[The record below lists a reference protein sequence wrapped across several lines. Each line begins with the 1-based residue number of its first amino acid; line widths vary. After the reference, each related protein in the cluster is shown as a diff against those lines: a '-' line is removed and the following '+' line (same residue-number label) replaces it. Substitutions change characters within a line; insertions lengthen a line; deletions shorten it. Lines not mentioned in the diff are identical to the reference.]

1 MRLPKAIVVLAAGLG
16 RRFGGH
22 HPKSLVPLIGGEGS
36 LQRLLRQL
44 LLLAPHSK
52 ICVVVSHRASD
63 IEAATRALSP
73 TITCTGSPLLANG
86 SLLATLAAGL
96 ADLDGEQLQGALVLF
111 ADTLYHPQALERLL
125 GHDSGRLLVA
135 SQPAHGAPRD
145 VLIGLRMEPTTQ
157 QLIALGP
164 DEPITQGAMAPAVYW
179 PRPFWG
185 SIAEAAIRGHTLQW
199 QVLREQLLRSP
210 VDVLPLPEDHTCDID
225 TGDDLHKARRTLVDR
240 LAIATFRRTISKE
253 ERNLGEP
260 DRSIAGGYVKVCE
273 SAEHAAIEASALEWL
288 HAMAGSKVP
297 KVLARQHQILLV
309 EPLRGVRLYD
319 LMRLLRG
326 IGEQRSERGAEA
338 RAASQR
344 LLRRSLTHLL
354 QLQRALLDW
363 PCAAQRPAYPL
374 ASHVAGLLSLLLR
387 SLGLPPLL
395 PPECRELRQ
404 LRCRWE
410 ADDALIPFRDAT
422 PKNILV
428 AIEELAPAPGIKE
441 EDRLARL
448 LAWLDRG
455 EVDTVPLVNYD
466 FTSVMHRTAPED
478 DLFSLL
484 SHAESLPVSRRLLNE
499 LAPGVTHWPN
509 AVAALVTKIHPAIK
523 PDRVRAARALLV
535 RYLRFG
541 GRKLLY
547 RLINPAAFAVRFRYD
562 NPVFYF
568 QHLPAAL
575 TQLDPDFGASF
586 PLLMARLLQLRKATA
601 LLPAWSATEANYDL
615 YGATLGLSIPYWQES
630 PLEKPPPPTVSLA
643 GWR

>member
-1 MRLPKAIVVLAAGLG
+1 MSLPKAIVVLAAGLG

-22 HPKSLVPLIGGEGS
+22 HHKSLVPLIGNEGS

-44 LLLAPHSK
+44 LLLAPGSK

-63 IEAATRALSP
+63 IAAAARALSP
-73 TITCTGSPLLANG
+73 SIACHGNPSLAKG

-96 ADLDGEQLQGALVLF
+96 ADLEGEQLQGALVLF

-135 SQPAHGAPRD
+135 SQPILNAHRD

-185 SIAEAAIRGHTLQW
+185 SVAEAAIRGHTLQW
-199 QVLREQLLRSP
+199 QVLHEQLLRSP
-210 VDVLPLPEDHTCDID
+210 VDVLPLPKDHTCDID
-225 TGDDLHKARRTLVDR
+225 TSQDLHEARRTLVDP

-253 ERNLGEP
+253 ERNLGGP
-260 DRSIAGGYVKVCE
+260 DRSVAGGYVKVCA

-288 HAMAGSKVP
+288 HAATGSQVP
-297 KVLARQHQILLV
+297 KVLALHHQTLVV

-326 IGEQRSERGAEA
+326 IEEKRAERGAQA
-338 RAASQR
+338 RAASKL

-363 PCAAQRPAYPL
+363 PCAAQCPAYPL
-374 ASHVAGLLSLLLR
+374 ASHVAGLLALLLR
-387 SLGLPPLL
+387 LLGLPPLR
-395 PPECRELRQ
+395 PFECRELRA

-410 ADDALIPFRDAT
+410 AGDALIPFRDAT

-428 AIEELAPAPGIKE
+428 GIEELAPTPGIKP
-441 EDRLARL
+441 EDRVARL

-455 EVDTVPLVNYD
+455 EVDSVPLVNYD

-484 SHAESLPVSRRLLNE
+484 SHAESLPVGRSLLDE
-499 LAPGVTHWPN
+499 LVPGAVHWPN
-509 AVAALVTKIHPAIK
+509 AVAQLVTRIHPAIK
-523 PDRVRAARALLV
+523 PDRERAARALLV

-547 RLINPAAFAVRFRYD
+547 RLVNPAAFAVRFRYD
-562 NPVFYF
+562 NPVVYF

-575 TQLDPDFGASF
+575 TQLDPNFGASF
-586 PLLMARLLQLRKATA
+586 PLLMARLLQLKQATA
-601 LLPAWSATEANYDL
+601 LLPAWCATEASYDL

-630 PLEKPPPPTVSLA
+630 PLENPPPPALSLA